1 MIGKTEINNLLN
13 RVYEVYKKMTVEES
27 HSFSGGNH
35 FNVFNV
41 IGLWSEEVRLHS
53 AMIRELLDP
62 SGSHGCSDQFLKIFL
77 TKVLNINNITG
88 ETSLTRAIVDSEF
101 YIGQISAD
109 RDDGGRID
117 IIVNI
122 PENLNIPSIIIEN
135 KIYAPDQ
142 ENQLLRYYKYGT
154 KTFPNNNF
162 SLVYLTLSG
171 SNPSDWS
178 LGTETSVA
186 PKCISYIN
194 DIIPWLQS
202 CAQIAFDKPKVR
214 ETIIQYIDLLQQITE
229 YSMKEM
235 DDIVKEV
242 SCSED
247 NHISG
252 LLICSRRNK
261 IIQSALMGPI
271 TKVLN
276 EVAQKTESELHLR
289 VQCIPYNG
297 YDKRGDKIDWNFKF
311 LISTSDG
318 KRQVCLKYIFN
329 SWDLADLYYGIDNV
343 ETSGVPVE
351 PIFTKTTD
359 YWRYGWEWMPE
370 PFKKWDCEN
379 IGEILKQIQI
389 NGINSDFAKTISET
403 IKRAAELCKMSC
415 S

>member
-1 MIGKTEINNLLN
+1 MN
-13 RVYEVYKKMTVEES
+13 RVYEVYKKMIVEES
-27 HSFSGGNH
+27 HSFTGGNH

-77 TKVLNINNITG
+77 RKVLNINNIAG
-88 ETSLTRAIVDSEF
+88 KTSLTRAIVDSEF

-109 RDDGGRID
+109 RDEGGRID

-142 ENQLLRYYKYGT
+142 ENQLLRYHKYGI

-162 SLVYLTLSG
+162 LLVYLTLSG

-178 LGTETSVA
+178 LGTGTAIV

-214 ETIIQYIDLLQQITE
+214 ETIIQYIDLLQQITDN
-229 YSMKEM
+229 SM
-235 DDIVKEV
+235 
-242 SCSED
+242 
-247 NHISG
+247 NHIDEIVNEVATDENLIPG
-252 LLICSRRNK
+252 LLICSRKNELVRK
-261 IIQSALMGPI
+261 AILGPI
-271 TKVLN
+271 SNILGKVAENAKHILDN
-276 EVAQKTESELHLR
+276 LQVEFKPSDIIE
-289 VQCIPYNG
+289 P
-297 YDKRGDKIDWNFKF
+297 RGKIDWNFKF
-311 LISTSDG
+311 LISSSDG
-318 KRQVCLKYIFN
+318 KRQVCLKYTFGN
-329 SWDLADLYYGIDNV
+329 GDLSNLYYGIDCEKTV
-343 ETSGVPVE
+343 GVPLGR
-351 PIFTKTTD
+351 IFSIITD
-359 YWRYGWEWMPE
+359 EWPYGWDWVKEEYKTWN
-370 PFKKWDCEN
+370 CN
-379 IGEILKQIQI
+379 TICIILEQIKEK
-389 NGINSDFAKTISET
+389 GIDSDFAKEVLET
-403 IKRAAELCKMSC
+403 IKKAADYLRQFKSN